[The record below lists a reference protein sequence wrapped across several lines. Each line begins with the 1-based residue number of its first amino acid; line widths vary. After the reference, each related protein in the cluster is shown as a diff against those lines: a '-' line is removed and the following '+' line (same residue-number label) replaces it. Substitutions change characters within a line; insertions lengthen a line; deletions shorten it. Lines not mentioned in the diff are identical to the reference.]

1 MRVCGLKVQIIAGLA
16 KPILGVS
23 ALGLCKK
30 NLSFMMMLA
39 KYFTEALENI
49 YIICRV
55 QGQFMCLRTLYTA
68 WGNRPYIT
76 CN

>member
-39 KYFTEALENI
+39 KFFTEA
-49 YIICRV
+49 
-55 QGQFMCLRTLYTA
+55 
-68 WGNRPYIT
+68 
-76 CN
+76 